1 MGYHKLKDVKEAE
14 NMGGLQELDD
24 LIKRVGDSYYN
35 YTEAPLQ
42 GVVMGVLD
50 GFAAVSIDG
59 IDDDLQS
66 VPVLIPAALP
76 QITTTTNLPD
86 GYSVTVSVTQNQM
99 NLSVGDVVL
108 IAFIQGQIGNPV
120 IIGLIPQAD
129 GSL

>member
-1 MGYHKLKDVKEAE
+1 
-14 NMGGLQELDD
+14 MGGLQELDD

-86 GYSVTVSVTQNQM
+86 GSSVTVNVTQNQM